1 MKFILS
7 WLSHAIC
14 NGDVHL
20 EWIYF
25 EVLLFFKLKLK
36 NVNFFIYSDT
46 NGSQNVTLLLN
57 LFMIAICFVVNTAD
71 KY

>member
-14 NGDVHL
+14 NVDVHL

-36 NVNFFIYSDT
+36 NVNFFTYSDT
-46 NGSQNVTLLLN
+46 NGSPNVTLLLN